1 MTSTHLRQRSWKATL
16 RKLLRSSHAPPSPSG
31 SDQRSCECTAACPHA
46 SETSSG
52 ADPNPGSLHTVRLR
66 PQPGGTS
73 PGPAGGTGGLGS
85 LGEERK
91 GWKAEWAGGVDVE
104 AEGAEGTFPD
114 VGEGLSRASA
124 LLTHGAGQP
133 APEGAVWEAWAW
145 GGC

>member
-1 MTSTHLRQRSWKATL
+1 M

-52 ADPNPGSLHTVRLR
+52 AEPPPGSLHTVRLK

-73 PGPAGGTGGLGS
+73 PGPAGGTGGQGS

-91 GWKAEWAGGVDVE
+91 GWKADWDEDVDEE
-104 AEGAEGTFPD
+104 AVGGAEGTFPD
-114 VGEGLSRASA
+114 VAEGLSRASA

-133 APEGAVWEAWAW
+133 GPGGRAWEAWAW
-145 GGC
+145 GCCWWWWCGP